1 MGLFNKYN
9 LFDSF
14 NDYDKNEALE
24 AISSLSDEKQDML
37 RRRFGSDYTGN
48 KIVLFLRLIT

>member
-14 NDYDKNEALE
+14 NDYDKNEVLE

-37 RRRFGSDYTGN
+37 RRRFGSDYTEN

>member
-1 MGLFNKYN
+1 MRLFNKYN

-14 NDYDKNEALE
+14 NDYDKNEFLE

-48 KIVLFLRLIT
+48 KIVLFLWLIT

>member
-14 NDYDKNEALE
+14 NDYDKNEVLE

-37 RRRFGSDYTGN
+37 RRFGSDYTGN